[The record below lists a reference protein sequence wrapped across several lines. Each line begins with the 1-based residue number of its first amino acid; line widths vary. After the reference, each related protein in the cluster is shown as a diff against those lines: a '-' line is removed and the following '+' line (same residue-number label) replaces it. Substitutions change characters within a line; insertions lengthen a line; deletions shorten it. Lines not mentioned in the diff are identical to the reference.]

1 MKKLILSLT
10 MVAFAF
16 ALHAGENCAKACA
29 TKAATCDKAKATAA
43 TCDKATAATCDKT
56 KATAATCDKA
66 KATAAT
72 CDATAKATQC
82 CASKQVRKAD
92 ATAKGATQ
100 LAKR

>member
-10 MVAFAF
+10 VVAFAV
-16 ALHAGENCAKACA
+16 ALHAGEDCAKACA

-43 TCDKATAATCDKT
+43 TCDKATAKATTCDK
-56 KATAATCDKA
+56 
-66 KATAAT
+66 
-72 CDATAKATQC
+72 ATAKATTCDKATAKATTC
-82 CASKQVRKAD
+82 CASKTVKAD

>member
-10 MVAFAF
+10 MVAFAV
-16 ALHAGENCAKACA
+16 ALHAGEDCAKACA
-29 TKAATCDKAKATAA
+29 AK
-43 TCDKATAATCDKT
+43 AATCDKT

-66 KATAAT
+66 TAKATT
-72 CDATAKATQC
+72 CDKATAKATTC
-82 CASKQVRKAD
+82 CASKTVKAD

>member
-10 MVAFAF
+10 MVAFAV
-16 ALHAGENCAKACA
+16 ALQAGENCAKACA

-43 TCDKATAATCDKT
+43 TCDKA

-66 KATAAT
+66 
-72 CDATAKATQC
+72 TAKATTC
-82 CASKQVRKAD
+82 CASKQARKAD
-92 ATAKGATQ
+92 ATAKGATL